1 MSQHISRAPPPLRR
15 RPGFHLCP
23 TFSPECLFSRIN
35 SIRALPWQTSR
46 PIPLPRQ
53 ERRQRPA
60 PAPGDPSIFPARRE
74 RHLGAEER
82 APSLREGKERA
93 AGSSLVA
100 VPTRRRG
107 GGLPGRL
114 PVTYGRHLQAEPGR
128 AGPAGQRVAEFADS
142 KARRRRRAPRSAHE
156 RSPALPVHVA
166 APRPRST
173 PALVA
178 TAPPNPGTAP
188 RGLPLP
194 AADLQAALCPRAG
207 ESCAAARGRHLK
219 ATRSLQT
226 PPRPL
231 SYLRRRWLN
240 GKSYGP
246 IMVQCQW

>member
-23 TFSPECLFSRIN
+23 IFSPGCLFSRIN

-107 GGLPGRL
+107 GGLPGRS

-142 KARRRRRAPRSAHE
+142 KARRRRRRALRSAHE

-173 PALVA
+173 PALAA

-188 RGLPLP
+188 RGPAPPCRGPASCPLP
-194 AADLQAALCPRAG
+194 PGWGELCGRWGAPL
-207 ESCAAARGRHLK
+207 ESHQELANPA
-219 ATRSLQT
+219 
-226 PPRPL
+226 PPP
-231 SYLRRRWLN
+231 
-240 GKSYGP
+240 
-246 IMVQCQW
+246 